1 MRRIILT
8 TFSVSTLLFFGRVD
22 SLAQSSAELSGVQT
36 SQVQVKE
43 GVNRFISLLRPIL
56 VELKKLGATPEDI
69 TLIQESF
76 FELQKLNEVEIDGII
91 VSLEAA
97 IQSSNFE
104 LTLENMGQVLDGQEL
119 VLQTL
124 EQIFDRLKIREQ
136 KLNVA
141 ALAKELRHRQSLNN
155 YRTENLRSNKD
166 NHQSVEAEQNAIK
179 KSVDDLVQQISK
191 LQEDTGFNDPRKNRI
206 EQGFLAKLTEKAEQA
221 AQAIAEEK
229 YFEAERAQLPLE
241 EMLASIAAD
250 INGDSISKELLID
263 LIAKLEGLKMRQ
275 QVLLDRGGHLT
286 KAYDEQDAI
295 ARETHSL
302 IVPVQDINAAS
313 GFQVKAAKVAMRRA
327 LGVPTSGNPSNF
339 QSKAVEHL
347 KVAIMR
353 LESQL
358 EKDFSEVNNGES
370 SESSSDQNGE
380 SSESS
385 DGQSDESG
393 EQSSGKGGEGSQS
406 AEGQSGSP
414 GSESSGSSDQPG
426 SGSEGG
432 GSESSSAGDQSSGSS
447 ESTGEKSGQPR
458 EQSSGEGGEG
468 SQSAEGQSGS
478 PGSESS
484 GSSGQPGSG
493 SEGGG
498 SESSSA
504 GGQNGE
510 SSESS
515 DDQSGES
522 GEQSSGEGGEG
533 SQSSEGQS
541 DGPGSEGSESSGQP
555 GSGSEGGGSE
565 PAGGGGQSSEA
576 SESSGG
582 QSEPKMAQSGR
593 ISQLPGGPVSGPG
606 QGGAAGSTVSG
617 DSLAALAEMY
627 QKSNYLLD
635 QQSGQGLSG
644 FSAKEQIAIARQTAQ
659 LQSDLLSESPIAA
672 RQLGRAAARMAE
684 MLDPQYASFEHIRK
698 QAEVLDLLKQASQT
712 ILKEGQ
718 FRWSEKDA
726 MIPGENVESP
736 VIYSYSGDE
745 ELEDDLLGQPN
756 ISPADRSAIEAARDE
771 AVSPEYAPLVES
783 YYEKLSRLNEKSVDD

>member
-468 SQSAEGQSGS
+468 SQS
-478 PGSESS
+478 
-484 GSSGQPGSG
+484 
-493 SEGGG
+493 
-498 SESSSA
+498 
-504 GGQNGE
+504 
-510 SSESS
+510 
-515 DDQSGES
+515 
-522 GEQSSGEGGEG
+522 
-533 SQSSEGQS
+533 SEGQS

>member
-468 SQSAEGQSGS
+468 SQSSEGQSGGPGS
-478 PGSESS
+478 EGSESS
-484 GSSGQPGSG
+484 GQPGNG

>member
-432 GSESSSAGDQSSGSS
+432 GSESSSAG
-447 ESTGEKSGQPR
+447 
-458 EQSSGEGGEG
+458 
-468 SQSAEGQSGS
+468 
-478 PGSESS
+478 
-484 GSSGQPGSG
+484 
-493 SEGGG
+493 
-498 SESSSA
+498 
-504 GGQNGE
+504 GQNGE

>member
-414 GSESSGSSDQPG
+414 GSESSGSS
-426 SGSEGG
+426 
-432 GSESSSAGDQSSGSS
+432 
-447 ESTGEKSGQPR
+447 
-458 EQSSGEGGEG
+458 
-468 SQSAEGQSGS
+468 
-478 PGSESS
+478 
-484 GSSGQPGSG
+484 GQPGSG

-541 DGPGSEGSESSGQP
+541 GGPGSEGSESSGQP